1 MKQNDNKGNQR
12 PDAVPASLSVGAV
25 ETKYKKGNH
34 VWAKQPKELAGR
46 TGYVMDVDTR
56 RIEYDVRFGNEVWIV
71 PEDDLEL
78 VDPATE
84 EVPQTVFER
93 EADADQPLTEQAA
106 YDDYQERT
114 AKSGDRADQLAWAIV
129 ALLAAQLIG
138 GSKYGEMYVMAAGAL
153 AYMLLHTMQ
162 SAWQG
167 LAIWIVKQ
175 RISRGQRLADYPS
188 WVGGMA
194 WAFYWLKLCALI
206 AAAVYG
212 IVHFVQLL

>member
-1 MKQNDNKGNQR
+1 MEQNNNKDNQR

-25 ETKYKKGNH
+25 ETKYKKGDH

-46 TGYVMDVDTR
+46 TGYVMGVDTR
-56 RIEYDVRFGNEVWIV
+56 RMEYEVRFGTEIWIV

-84 EVPQTVFER
+84 EVRQTVFER
-93 EADADQPLTEQAA
+93 EDTTDLLTERQA

-138 GSKYGEMYVMAAGAL
+138 GKYFREIGVMAAGAL
-153 AYMLLHTMQ
+153 AYMLLHTLQ

-188 WVGGMA
+188 WVGGTA
-194 WAFYWLKLCALI
+194 WVLYALKLCALT
-206 AAAVYG
+206 AAALYG
-212 IVHFVQLL
+212 IVHFIQLL

>member
-1 MKQNDNKGNQR
+1 MEQNDINNNQR
-12 PDAVPASLSVGAV
+12 PDAVPASLSEGAV
-25 ETKYKKGNH
+25 ETKYKKGDH
-34 VWAKQPKELAGR
+34 VWSKQPKELAGR
-46 TGYVMDVDTR
+46 TGYVMEVDTR
-56 RIEYDVRFGNEVWIV
+56 RMEYEVRFGTEMWIV
-71 PEDDLEL
+71 PENDLEL

-84 EVPQTVFER
+84 EVRQTVFER
-93 EADADQPLTEQAA
+93 EDVTDLLTERQA

-153 AYMLLHTMQ
+153 AYLLLHTLQ

-175 RISRGQRLADYPS
+175 RISRGQRLTDYPS
-188 WVGGMA
+188 WVGGTA
-194 WAFYWLKLCALI
+194 WVLYALKLCALT

-212 IVHFVQLL
+212 IVHFLRLL